1 MYYASGT
8 LGEEI
13 PYRNGK
19 RDGDGKSYFN
29 ASPSAVQYL
38 HTFANGRLVS
48 RKQYAPD
55 GKFLSRED
63 FTVRE

>member
-19 RDGDGKSYFN
+19 RDGAGKSYFN

-38 HTFANGRLVS
+38 HKRII
-48 RKQYAPD
+48 
-55 GKFLSRED
+55 ED
-63 FTVRE
+63 YTRNKST